1 MDNSSTV
8 HFPCIHSKHGG
19 EINKL
24 TCFVNHKIKGV
35 VKSIGLQES
44 VIEKLITASRNHEN
58 TKEAA
63 FSIFVRVQN
72 PNFQGRS
79 YELAFA
85 LADKLSRYQLYDEN
99 IKYFATGVI
108 ESDGVGKV
116 TKIDGINE
124 KLALIGADISN
135 GDVLFFP
142 KQNIDQ
148 SDLEQAALLTKITE
162 KGAQYFPIEN
172 TRDIVTLINPN
183 IVFKKAKNTS
193 YLKYWI
199 LPVLVILI
207 GYFLFIKSSV
217 ETGEMLKEVP
227 EKIPEKSVVK
237 GKEDVDSSQGIMEP
251 VEMPMDHF

>member
-1 MDNSSTV
+1 MENSSTV

-19 EINKL
+19 ELNKV
-24 TCFVNHKIKGV
+24 TCFVNHKIIGV

-44 VIEKLITASRNHEN
+44 AIEKLITASRNHEN

-85 LADKLSRYQLYDEN
+85 LADKLSRYQLYEED

-124 KLALIGADISN
+124 KLALISTAISIN
-135 GDVLFFP
+135 DLVFFP
-142 KQNIDQ
+142 KQNFDE
-148 SDLEQAALLTKITE
+148 SDPEQAELLATISE
-162 KGAQYFPIEN
+162 NGAKYF
-172 TRDIVTLINPN
+172 RCV
-183 IVFKKAKNTS
+183 
-193 YLKYWI
+193 
-199 LPVLVILI
+199 
-207 GYFLFIKSSV
+207 
-217 ETGEMLKEVP
+217 
-227 EKIPEKSVVK
+227 
-237 GKEDVDSSQGIMEP
+237 
-251 VEMPMDHF
+251 